1 MAPIA
6 FFSSQQL
13 IPSFVRK
20 YKGWECDREAP
31 RLFKSGDA
39 AFFAPKSAFYKD
51 GRYAVAF
58 SGVLYQKENLR

>member
-6 FFSSQQL
+6 FFSSQHL

-20 YKGWECDREAP
+20 HKGWECDREAP

-39 AFFAPKSAFYKD
+39 AFFAPKSFTEVKKKRAALVSAFL
-51 GRYAVAF
+51 A
-58 SGVLYQKENLR
+58 ENSIS